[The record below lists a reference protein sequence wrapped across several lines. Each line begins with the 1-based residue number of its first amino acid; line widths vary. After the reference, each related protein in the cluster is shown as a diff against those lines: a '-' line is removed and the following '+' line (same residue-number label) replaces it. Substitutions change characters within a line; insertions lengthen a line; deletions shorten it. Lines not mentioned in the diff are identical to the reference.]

1 MTDID
6 WNNAIEAAAVVADDY
21 GRRAWAAQPAA
32 QQAAVAAGHIAGE
45 IRKLKVDVS
54 GSTPPIVGAAGDEA
68 LCTPTDKRR
77 T

>member
-21 GRRAWAAQPAA
+21 GRRAWAAQ
-32 QQAAVAAGHIAGE
+32 QAAVAARHIAGE

-54 GSTPPIVGAAGDEA
+54 ESTPPIVGAAGDEA

-77 T
+77 S